1 MSLDNWIAMLGGL
14 LGGLALFLYGMQ
26 MMSDGLED
34 VAGNKMKAILEKLTS
49 NRVLGIAIGALI
61 TIAIQSSSATTVMVV
76 GFVNS
81 GLMTLQQAVWII
93 MGANIGT
100 TLTSQLLALD
110 IDVIAPFVAFIGV
123 ALAVFV
129 KKDKVRHAGKIMA
142 GLGIL
147 FVGMDM
153 MGNAVGPL
161 GKSEAF
167 ISLMTRFSNPF
178 LGIMAGAV
186 FTAAI
191 QSSAASIGIL
201 QTLATNGLI
210 PFSSA
215 VYVLFGQNIG
225 TCITALLASIGTNR
239 SAKQTTIIHF
249 LFNVIGTILFTVA
262 CMALP
267 ITDWVANITPTNPA
281 SQIAN
286 MHSIF
291 NLVTTIALIP
301 FGTLLAKIAM
311 KILPEEETTTNLGLN
326 TEYRRSYTS
335 LGSSFVHIDMLH
347 HEINKMIELAGNN
360 IDMSFEALLTKNGD
374 LIKQLV
380 TLEDEL
386 NGMNAEVSRFVSKI
400 LTHDNSGESVESI
413 KEYFA
418 ATGDAE
424 RIGDHALNI
433 GEFAQSCID
442 QGIELTDA
450 EREEITKMREI
461 IKNIIQALTERSG
474 GMHQWLRNIERLE
487 EETDDMTWEYQN
499 LHLDR
504 MSNGACDDRNCIL
517 YSKLLTDFE
526 RVGDHA
532 LNIAQ
537 SFYKIATGESAK

>member
-1 MSLDNWIAMLGGL
+1 MTFDKWIAMLGGL

-34 VAGNKMKAILEKLTS
+34 VAGNKMKAVLEKLTS
-49 NRVLGIAIGALI
+49 NRFLGVLIGALI

-81 GLMTLQQAVWII
+81 GLMTLNQAVWII

-123 ALAVFV
+123 AIAVFV
-129 KKDKVRHAGKIMA
+129 KKDKVRHMGKIMA

-161 GKSEAF
+161 GQSEAF
-167 ISLMTRFSNPF
+167 VSLMTRFSNPI
-178 LGIMAGAV
+178 LGILAGAI

-239 SAKQTTIIHF
+239 SAKQTTVIHF
-249 LFNVIGTILFTVA
+249 LFNVIGTAIFTAA
-262 CMALP
+262 CLVLP
-267 ITDWVANITPTNPA
+267 IENWVAAITPSNPA
-281 SQIAN
+281 AQIAN

-291 NLVTTIALIP
+291 NLVTTLLLLP
-301 FGTLLAKIAM
+301 FGTQLAAIAT
-311 KILPEEETTTNLGLN
+311 KILPEESDQGTSLALEK
-326 TEYRRSYTS
+326 EYRRTYTS

-347 HEINKMIELAGNN
+347 HEIDKMIELAGNN
-360 IDMSFEALLTKNGD
+360 IDMSFEALLNKDAN
-374 LIKQLV
+374 LIKQLD

-400 LTHDNSGESVESI
+400 LTKDNSGESVESI
-413 KEYFA
+413 KE
-418 ATGDAE
+418 
-424 RIGDHALNI
+424 
-433 GEFAQSCID
+433 
-442 QGIELTDA
+442 
-450 EREEITKMREI
+450 
-461 IKNIIQALTERSG
+461 
-474 GMHQWLRNIERLE
+474 
-487 EETDDMTWEYQN
+487 
-499 LHLDR
+499 
-504 MSNGACDDRNCIL
+504 
-517 YSKLLTDFE
+517 
-526 RVGDHA
+526 
-532 LNIAQ
+532 
-537 SFYKIATGESAK
+537 